1 MFLDKTGLFTR
12 SDISANRKT
21 NTGTSPPPVSS
32 AGLSRRFEG
41 MSSVWQ
47 QEPSGYSPCL
57 EIDSSSVRCKDRMTS
72 PAWLKQEQDELR
84 IIKWENFQSGAS
96 ADAVQD
102 NTPSSAMSAASHA
115 ESLPPRV
122 LLTITKLQCM
132 LESKQERIAALE
144 RQVEDLMQ
152 DRKFLRSQIENLTSN
167 RSIHTFASPSPVT
180 EAPRPSK
187 VQQSESKSRKRERAS
202 CSSSDSSDSGSEGS
216 ESSEVSAASS
226 EHRRKKHHKDKKR
239 SKKGK
244 DYSRKRATGVQ
255 YVIHRYKQVLSAF
268 IKKKSMSEAFRHLGI
283 DRNTIANTA
292 SIAELHLAGID
303 MVPLVGMFRQ
313 GEETLVSYAQRCT
326 LVIDSDS
333 DLSRKIDQMKANGE
347 LLPIS
352 GKRPRI
358 LHSHLPQL
366 GGAAESILIG

>member
-1 MFLDKTGLFTR
+1 
-12 SDISANRKT
+12 
-21 NTGTSPPPVSS
+21 
-32 AGLSRRFEG
+32 
-41 MSSVWQ
+41 MSSVWH
-47 QEPSGYSPCL
+47 QEPSGYSPCV
-57 EIDSSSVRCKDRMTS
+57 EIDSSSVRTKDRFGS
-72 PAWLKQEQDELR
+72 PAWLKQEHDDLR
-84 IIKWENFQSGAS
+84 IIKWENFQTGAS

-102 NTPSSAMSAASHA
+102 NTPSSAMSAGSHVDG
-115 ESLPPRV
+115 LPPKV

-132 LESKQERIAALE
+132 LESKQERIVALE

-152 DRKFLRSQIENLTSN
+152 DRKFLRSQIENLTSS
-167 RSIHTFASPSPVT
+167 RSMAAFASPGPVP
-180 EAPRPSK
+180 EGPKSNR
-187 VQQSESKSRKRERAS
+187 VQHSENRSRKRERAS
-202 CSSSDSSDSGSEGS
+202 SSSSASSASGSEAS
-216 ESSEVSAASS
+216 DSSEVSAASS

-255 YVIHRYKQVLSAF
+255 YVIHRYKQVLSTF

-292 SIAELHLAGID
+292 SIAELHLAGKD
-303 MVPLVGMFRQ
+303 MVHLVGMFRQ

-333 DLSRKIDQMKANGE
+333 ELARKIDQMKVDGE

-352 GKRPRI
+352 GKRSRM
-358 LHSHLPQL
+358 LHSHLQPL
-366 GGAAESILIG
+366 GAAAESILIG

>member
-1 MFLDKTGLFTR
+1 
-12 SDISANRKT
+12 
-21 NTGTSPPPVSS
+21 
-32 AGLSRRFEG
+32 

-47 QEPSGYSPCL
+47 QEPSCYSPCV
-57 EIDSSSVRCKDRMTS
+57 EIDSSSVRTKEHLRS
-72 PAWLKQEQDELR
+72 PAWLKQEQDDLR
-84 IIKWENFQSGAS
+84 IIKWENFQTDAS

-102 NTPSSAMSAASHA
+102 NTPSSAMSAASQV
-115 ESLPPRV
+115 EGLPPRV

-167 RSIHTFASPSPVT
+167 RSMAAFAAPSPVT
-180 EAPRPSK
+180 EAPKLSR
-187 VQQSESKSRKRERAS
+187 VQHSESKSRKRERAS
-202 CSSSDSSDSGSEGS
+202 SSSSSSSNSSSEASDSSEM
-216 ESSEVSAASS
+216 SAASS

-292 SIAELHLAGID
+292 SIAELHLAGKD
-303 MVPLVGMFRQ
+303 MVSLVGSFRQ

-326 LVIDSDS
+326 LVIDSDT

-352 GKRPRI
+352 GKRSRL

-366 GGAAESILIG
+366 GGPSESILIG

>member
-1 MFLDKTGLFTR
+1 
-12 SDISANRKT
+12 
-21 NTGTSPPPVSS
+21 
-32 AGLSRRFEG
+32 

-47 QEPSGYSPCL
+47 QDSSGYSPCV
-57 EIDSSSVRCKDRMTS
+57 EIDSSSVRSKERLGS
-72 PAWLKQEQDELR
+72 PSWLKQEHDDLR
-84 IIKWENFQSGAS
+84 IIKWESFQTGAS
-96 ADAVQD
+96 VDVVQD
-102 NTPSSAMSAASHA
+102 NTPSSAMSGASHIDG
-115 ESLPPRV
+115 LPPRV

-152 DRKFLRSQIENLTSN
+152 DRKFLRSQIENLTTY
-167 RSIHTFASPSPVT
+167 RTVPAFASPSPVA
-180 EAPRPSK
+180 EVSKPNK
-187 VQQSESKSRKRERAS
+187 VQQSESRSRKREKA
-202 CSSSDSSDSGSEGS
+202 SSSSSSCSDSGSEAS
-216 ESSEVSAASS
+216 DSSVVSAASS
-226 EHRRKKHHKDKKR
+226 EHRRKKHHKDKRR
-239 SKKGK
+239 SRRGK

-292 SIAELHLAGID
+292 SIAELHLAGRD
-303 MVPLVGMFRQ
+303 MVPLVGLFRQ

-326 LVIDSDS
+326 LVIDGDAE
-333 DLSRKIDQMKANGE
+333 LSRRIDQMKANGE

-352 GKRPRI
+352 GKRPRVV
-358 LHSHLPQL
+358 HSHLQPL

>member
-1 MFLDKTGLFTR
+1 
-12 SDISANRKT
+12 
-21 NTGTSPPPVSS
+21 
-32 AGLSRRFEG
+32 

-47 QEPSGYSPCL
+47 QEPSGYSPCV
-57 EIDSSSVRCKDRMTS
+57 EIDSSSVRCKDRLAS

-84 IIKWENFQSGAS
+84 IIKWENFQTGGST
-96 ADAVQD
+96 DAVQD
-102 NTPSSAMSAASHA
+102 NTPSSAMSAASYT

-132 LESKQERIAALE
+132 LESKQERIAVLE

-167 RSIHTFASPSPVT
+167 RSVQTFASPGPLV
-180 EAPRPSK
+180 EVSK
-187 VQQSESKSRKRERAS
+187 SNKVLHSDNKSRKRERAS
-202 CSSSDSSDSGSEGS
+202 CSSSDGSKSGSEES
-216 ESSEVSAASS
+216 DSSEVSAASS
-226 EHRRKKHHKDKKR
+226 EHRKKKHHKEKKR

-268 IKKKSMSEAFRHLGI
+268 VKKKSMSEAFRHLGI

-292 SIAELHLAGID
+292 SIAELHLAGKD

-313 GEETLVSYAQRCT
+313 GEETLVNYAQRCT
-326 LVIDSDS
+326 LVIDSDT

-352 GKRPRI
+352 GKRARG
-358 LHSHLPQL
+358 LHSHLQPL

>member
-1 MFLDKTGLFTR
+1 MAR
-12 SDISANRKT
+12 YH
-21 NTGTSPPPVSS
+21 PQ
-32 AGLSRRFEG
+32 FEE
-41 MSSVWQ
+41 MSVWQ
-47 QEPSGYSPCL
+47 QETSGYSPCI
-57 EIDSSSVRCKDRMTS
+57 EIDSSSVRTKDRFGS
-72 PAWLKQEQDELR
+72 PARLKQEQDDLH
-84 IIKWENFQSGAS
+84 IIKWENFQTGVS

-102 NTPSSAMSAASHA
+102 NTPSSAMSAASHV

-132 LESKQERIAALE
+132 LENKQERITALE

-167 RSIHTFASPSPVT
+167 RSMPTFASPSPVS
-180 EAPRPSK
+180 EVHKSSK
-187 VQQSESKSRKRERAS
+187 VQHSENKSRKRERV
-202 CSSSDSSDSGSEGS
+202 SSSSSASIDSGSERS
-216 ESSEVSAASS
+216 DSSEVSAASS

-292 SIAELHLAGID
+292 SIAELHLAGKD

-326 LVIDSDS
+326 LVIDSDA
-333 DLSRKIDQMKANGE
+333 DLSRRIDQMKANGE

>member
-1 MFLDKTGLFTR
+1 
-12 SDISANRKT
+12 
-21 NTGTSPPPVSS
+21 
-32 AGLSRRFEG
+32 
-41 MSSVWQ
+41 MSSVWH
-47 QEPSGYSPCL
+47 QEPSCYSPCV
-57 EIDSSSVRCKDRMTS
+57 EIDSSSVRTKERLSS
-72 PAWLKQEQDELR
+72 PAWLKQEQDDLR
-84 IIKWENFQSGAS
+84 IIKWENFQTGAS

-102 NTPSSAMSAASHA
+102 NTPSSAMS
-115 ESLPPRV
+115 EGLPPRV

-167 RSIHTFASPSPVT
+167 RSMPAFAAPSPVT
-180 EAPRPSK
+180 ETPKLSR
-187 VQQSESKSRKRERAS
+187 VQHSENKSRKRERAS
-202 CSSSDSSDSGSEGS
+202 SSSSTSSDSGSEAS
-216 ESSEVSAASS
+216 DSSEVSAASS

-239 SKKGK
+239 SKKGR

-292 SIAELHLAGID
+292 SIAELHLAGKD
-303 MVPLVGMFRQ
+303 MVSLVGNFRQ

-326 LVIDSDS
+326 LVIDSDA

-352 GKRPRI
+352 GKRSRL

-366 GGAAESILIG
+366 GGPAESILIG

>member
-1 MFLDKTGLFTR
+1 
-12 SDISANRKT
+12 
-21 NTGTSPPPVSS
+21 
-32 AGLSRRFEG
+32 

-47 QEPSGYSPCL
+47 QEPSGYSPCV
-57 EIDSSSVRCKDRMTS
+57 EIDSSSVRTKDRLSS
-72 PAWLKQEQDELR
+72 PAWLKQEQDDLR
-84 IIKWENFQSGAS
+84 IIKWENFQTGAS

-102 NTPSSAMSAASHA
+102 NTPSSAMSAGSHG
-115 ESLPPRV
+115 EGLPPKV

-132 LESKQERIAALE
+132 LESKQERIVALE

-152 DRKFLRSQIENLTSN
+152 DRKFLRSQIENLTSS
-167 RSIHTFASPSPVT
+167 RSLQAFVSPSPVA
-180 EAPRPSK
+180 EAPKPSK
-187 VQQSESKSRKRERAS
+187 VQHSESKSRKRERAS
-202 CSSSDSSDSGSEGS
+202 SSSSSSSDGGSEASDSSEA
-216 ESSEVSAASS
+216 SAASS

-292 SIAELHLAGID
+292 SIAELHLAGKD

-326 LVIDSDS
+326 LVIDSDAE
-333 DLSRKIDQMKANGE
+333 LSRKIDQMKANCE

-352 GKRPRI
+352 GKRSRV
-358 LHSHLPQL
+358 LHSHMQPL
-366 GGAAESILIG
+366 GGATDSILIG

>member
-1 MFLDKTGLFTR
+1 
-12 SDISANRKT
+12 
-21 NTGTSPPPVSS
+21 
-32 AGLSRRFEG
+32 
-41 MSSVWQ
+41 MSSVWH
-47 QEPSGYSPCL
+47 QEPSCYSPCV
-57 EIDSSSVRCKDRMTS
+57 EIDSSSVRTKERLGS

-84 IIKWENFQSGAS
+84 IIKWENFQPGSS

-102 NTPSSAMSAASHA
+102 NTPSSAMSAASQI
-115 ESLPPRV
+115 EGLPPRV
-122 LLTITKLQCM
+122 LLTITKLQCL

-167 RSIHTFASPSPVT
+167 RSMPAFASPSPVT
-180 EAPRPSK
+180 DASKPIK
-187 VQQSESKSRKRERAS
+187 VQHSESKSRKRERAS
-202 CSSSDSSDSGSEGS
+202 SSSSASSDSGSEAS
-216 ESSEVSAASS
+216 DSSEVSAASS
-226 EHRRKKHHKDKKR
+226 EHKRRKHHKDKKR

-292 SIAELHLAGID
+292 SIAELHLAAKD
-303 MVPLVGMFRQ
+303 MIPLVGNFRQ

-326 LVIDSDS
+326 LVIDSDP
-333 DLSRKIDQMKANGE
+333 DLARKIDQMKANNE

-352 GKRPRI
+352 GKRSR
-358 LHSHLPQL
+358 LLQTHLPQM
-366 GGAAESILIG
+366 GGTAESILIG

>member
-1 MFLDKTGLFTR
+1 M
-12 SDISANRKT
+12 A
-21 NTGTSPPPVSS
+21 
-32 AGLSRRFEG
+32 
-41 MSSVWQ
+41 SVWQ
-47 QEPSGYSPCL
+47 QEPSGYSPCV
-57 EIDSSSVRCKDRMTS
+57 EIDSSSARCKDRLAS
-72 PAWLKQEQDELR
+72 PVWLKQEQDDLR

-102 NTPSSAMSAASHA
+102 NTPSSAMSAASHVD
-115 ESLPPRV
+115 SLPPRV

-152 DRKFLRSQIENLTSN
+152 DRKFLRSQIENLTCN
-167 RSIHTFASPSPVT
+167 RAMPTFASPSPLT
-180 EAPRPSK
+180 EAPKPSK
-187 VQQSESKSRKRERAS
+187 VQHSENRSRKRERAS
-202 CSSSDSSDSGSEGS
+202 SCSSDSSDNGSEASG
-216 ESSEVSAASS
+216 SSEVSVASS
-226 EHRRKKHHKDKKR
+226 EHRRKKHHKDRKR

-292 SIAELHLAGID
+292 SIAELHLAGKD
-303 MVPLVGMFRQ
+303 MVPLVGLFRQ

-326 LVIDSDS
+326 LVIDSDV
-333 DLSRKIDQMKANGE
+333 DLSRKIDHMKANGE

-352 GKRPRI
+352 GKRPRV
-358 LHSHLPQL
+358 LHPHLQQL

>member
-1 MFLDKTGLFTR
+1 
-12 SDISANRKT
+12 
-21 NTGTSPPPVSS
+21 
-32 AGLSRRFEG
+32 

-47 QEPSGYSPCL
+47 QEPSGYSPCV
-57 EIDSSSVRCKDRMTS
+57 EIDSSSVRVKNTHTS
-72 PAWLKQEQDELR
+72 PAWLKQEQDDLR
-84 IIKWENFQSGAS
+84 IIKWENFQTAAS
-96 ADAVQD
+96 ADSVQD
-102 NTPSSAMSAASHA
+102 NTPSSAMSAGSQA

-122 LLTITKLQCM
+122 LLTMTKLQCM
-132 LESKQERIAALE
+132 LENKQERIAALE

-167 RSIHTFASPSPVT
+167 RSMSTFASPSPLT
-180 EAPRPSK
+180 EAPRHSK
-187 VQQSESKSRKRERAS
+187 VQHSESKSRKRERVSS
-202 CSSSDSSDSGSEGS
+202 CSSDSSNSASEASGSS
-216 ESSEVSAASS
+216 EFSAASS

-255 YVIHRYKQVLSAF
+255 YVIHRYKQVLSSF

-292 SIAELHLAGID
+292 CIAELHLAGKD
-303 MVPLVGMFRQ
+303 MVPLVGVFRP

-326 LVIDSDS
+326 LVIDSDA
-333 DLSRKIDQMKANGE
+333 DLSRRIDIMKANGE

-352 GKRPRI
+352 GKRPRG
-358 LHSHLPQL
+358 LHSHLQQL
-366 GGAAESILIG
+366 GGAVESILIG

>member
-1 MFLDKTGLFTR
+1 
-12 SDISANRKT
+12 
-21 NTGTSPPPVSS
+21 
-32 AGLSRRFEG
+32 

-47 QEPSGYSPCL
+47 QEPSTYSPCV
-57 EIDSSSVRCKDRMTS
+57 EIDSSSVRSKDRLS
-72 PAWLKQEQDELR
+72 CPAWLKQEQDDLS
-84 IIKWENFQSGAS
+84 IIKWENFHTGAA
-96 ADAVQD
+96 ADVVQD
-102 NTPSSAMSAASHA
+102 NTPSSAMSASHTA
-115 ESLPPRV
+115 GLPPRV

-167 RSIHTFASPSPVT
+167 RSMPTFSTPPPVA
-180 EAPRPSK
+180 EAPKFSK
-187 VQQSESKSRKRERAS
+187 VQHAENKSRKRERAS
-202 CSSSDSSDSGSEGS
+202 SSSSAGSDSGSEGS
-216 ESSEVSAASS
+216 DSSEVSAASS
-226 EHRRKKHHKDKKR
+226 EHKKKKHHKDKKR
-239 SKKGK
+239 GKKGK

-292 SIAELHLAGID
+292 SIAELHLAGKD
-303 MVPLVGMFRQ
+303 MVPLVGMFRH

-326 LVIDSDS
+326 MIIDSDAE
-333 DLSRKIDQMKANGE
+333 LSRRIDQMKANGQ

-352 GKRPRI
+352 GKRPRAM
-358 LHSHLPQL
+358 HSHLQQL
-366 GGAAESILIG
+366 GGATESILIG

>member
-1 MFLDKTGLFTR
+1 
-12 SDISANRKT
+12 
-21 NTGTSPPPVSS
+21 
-32 AGLSRRFEG
+32 

-47 QEPSGYSPCL
+47 QEPSGYSPCV
-57 EIDSSSVRCKDRMTS
+57 EIDSSSVRTKDRLCS
-72 PAWLKQEQDELR
+72 PGWLKQEQDDLH
-84 IIKWENFQSGAS
+84 IIKWENFQTAAS

-115 ESLPPRV
+115 ENLPPRV

-132 LESKQERIAALE
+132 LESKQERISALE

-152 DRKFLRSQIENLTSN
+152 DRKFLRSQIENLTST
-167 RSIHTFASPSPVT
+167 RTMSTFASPSSVF
-180 EAPRPSK
+180 EAPKPSK
-187 VQQSESKSRKRERAS
+187 VQHTETKSRKRERAS
-202 CSSSDSSDSGSEGS
+202 SGSSNSSDSSSEAS
-216 ESSEVSAASS
+216 DSSEVSAASS
-226 EHRRKKHHKDKKR
+226 EHRKKKHHKDKKR

-268 IKKKSMSEAFRHLGI
+268 IKKKSMSEAFRYLGI

-292 SIAELHLAGID
+292 SIAELHLAGKD

-326 LVIDSDS
+326 LVIDSDVE
-333 DLSRKIDQMKANGE
+333 LARRIDQMKANGE

-358 LHSHLPQL
+358 LASHPPQL